1 MSKLLDFICG
11 IASFVRDVAK
21 MVAYARANPAEIQ
34 KFHD

>member
-11 IASFVRDVAK
+11 AAKFIRDVAK
-21 MVAYARANPAEIQ
+21 MVAYARSNPSEIQ